1 MQPTATG
8 ARRAMPTIDQQQRRT
23 AICAMARG
31 ILPVGKAA
39 RVGEQTGVTAFDFG
53 RGGTQVQPCRFRKHR
68 LCDWLAQCIKRCA
81 VETTQEVRWSI
92 VLEVSGLQQA
102 QAVVPYRRP
111 AFAVER
117 QPARTRRSA
126 LRRHPLGVGAVFA
139 AAIQRRFGKRVE
151 ARAFGRT
158 HVERPIRSDC
168 CEKSDHGW
176 SFWCFRL
183 KSTKG
188 GWRLN
193 EAAFMDERT
202 TMP

>member
-1 MQPTATG
+1 
-8 ARRAMPTIDQQQRRT
+8 R
-23 AICAMARG
+23 
-31 ILPVGKAA
+31 
-39 RVGEQTGVTAFDFG
+39 E
-53 RGGTQVQPCRFRKHR
+53 HR
-68 LCDWLAQCIKRCA
+68 LCDRVAQCIKRCA
-81 VETTQEVRWSI
+81 VETTQEIRWRI
-92 VLEVSGLQQA
+92 GLEFSGLQQA
-102 QAVVPYRRP
+102 QAVVPHRRP

-126 LRRHPLGVGAVFA
+126 LLRHPLGVGAVFA
-139 AAIQRRFGKRVE
+139 AAIQRSFGKRVE

-158 HVERPIRSDC
+158 HIERPIRSGF

-183 KSTKG
+183 ESTKG
-188 GWRLN
+188 RCRLD